1 MGFFNRVAW
10 RPKVDEEVDEELAFH
25 LEMRTRE
32 YIERGMD
39 PAAARRE
46 AARRL
51 DTPRGMRAALEAI
64 GTGRNR
70 QMQRREYLGE
80 LRQDIAFAWRQLVK
94 NPGFTAVAVL
104 TLALGI
110 GGTTA
115 IFSAVHA
122 VVLQPLPLANPSRL
136 MVVAETYQAAPSDV
150 SAGNY
155 IDAAAGVPAFEAMS
169 ALRFSSLNLSEGTT
183 PERVIG
189 ARVTANYFD
198 VMGVAPLAGR
208 TFTVDEDQPGRDEVV
223 VLSHRLWTR
232 RFGADPSVVGSAIRL
247 SGRRYTVVGVMPQSF
262 DLTSD
267 SEELWTPIAFTPAQ
281 KVLHD
286 EHYLTVYGRLRPG
299 ATPAQAEQQ
308 LEAVAVRLRREFPR
322 DASELKY
329 TLMPFRDRFVGDYDT
344 RLFVLLAA
352 VGVVLLIACGNVANL
367 LLARGAARARE
378 IAVRSALGAG
388 QGRIVRQL
396 LTESVVLALAAA
408 GAGLLLARWFIA
420 AVLAWSPA
428 GVPRLEQA
436 RIDPLALAVA
446 VALALFSSVVCGL
459 APALRLARTD
469 VHTGLRDGGRGATG
483 GGFRDRLRAGLIAG
497 EVALSLLLLFG
508 AGLLIRSAV
517 ALQRVDPGF
526 DPRGVISGRIAL
538 PQASYGD
545 PSRIVD
551 TFERMAREAAAIPGV
566 SHAALTSFAA
576 MGPGGNTNG
585 LLPDDGRAFDLKNL
599 IPSRLRMIT
608 PDFFQTM
615 RIPIVRGRG
624 FDAGDR
630 RGSQRVMIVSE
641 ALAARAFPGQDPI
654 GKRIGCC
661 EQTSDRQPLW
671 KVVVGVAGDVHS
683 YGPAVAPQPEFYLP
697 ATQVPDEAWN
707 WTQRVMYIVAR
718 TENDPTSLT
727 SPLRAVIGRIDAEL
741 PLYDV
746 RPMSQRL
753 AGTLETAR
761 FNTLLLSLLG
771 GIGLLLAASG
781 IYGVIAYFVSQR
793 TQEIG
798 VRIALGASTGSVV
811 RLILGQAM
819 RPVAIGAALGLA
831 GALAASRVI
840 ASQLFNVSR
849 TDPLTIAA
857 VVAALMGVAL
867 VASAVPARRAAA
879 VDPTR
884 ALQSE

>member
-10 RPKVDEEVDEELAFH
+10 RPKVDREVDDELDFH

-32 YIERGMD
+32 YVERGMD

-46 AARRL
+46 AEKRFGNVRR
-51 DTPRGMRAALEAI
+51 MRAALENL
-64 GTGRNR
+64 GHERNR
-70 QMQRREYLGE
+70 HMQRSEYLSE
-80 LRQDIAFAWRQLVK
+80 LRQDIAFAWRQMVK

-115 IFSAVHA
+115 IFSAVYA
-122 VVLQPLPLANPSRL
+122 VVLQPLPLADAARL
-136 MVVAETYQAAPSDV
+136 MVVNEIYQGAPSDL

-155 IDAAAGVPAFEAMS
+155 TDAAEGVPAFEGLS
-169 ALRFSSLNLSEGTT
+169 ALRYSSFNLSEGTT

-189 ARVTANYFD
+189 GRATANYFD
-198 VMGVAPLAGR
+198 VLGVKPLLGR
-208 TFTVDEDQPGRDEVV
+208 TFTPAEDTPGNERVV

-232 RFGADPSVVGSAIRL
+232 RFGANPSIVGSAIRMNGV
-247 SGRRYTVVGVMPQSF
+247 SYTVLAVMPQSF

-281 KVLHD
+281 KVFHD

-299 ATPAQAEQQ
+299 ATRAQAEQQ
-308 LEAVAVRLRREFPR
+308 LEAVAVRLRRDFPR
-322 DASELKY
+322 DASELRY
-329 TLMPFRDRFVGDYDT
+329 ATAPFRDRFVGDYDT

-378 IAVRSALGAG
+378 IAVRAALGAG
-388 QGRIVRQL
+388 QSRIVRQL

-408 GAGLLLARWFIA
+408 AAGLLLARWFIV
-420 AVLAWSPA
+420 AVVAWSPP

-446 VALALFSSVVCGL
+446 VLLAFCSSVVCGL

-469 VHTGLRDGGRGATG
+469 VQSRLRDGGRGATG

-508 AGLLIRSAV
+508 AGLLIRSAI
-517 ALQRVDPGF
+517 ALQQVNPGF
-526 DPRGVISGRIAL
+526 DPHGVMSARIAL
-538 PQASYGD
+538 PQASYGE

-551 TFERMAREAAAIPGV
+551 TFERMAGDTAAIPGV
-566 SHAALTSFAA
+566 SHAAVTSFAA
-576 MGPGGNTNG
+576 MGPGGGSNG
-585 LLPDDGRAFDLKNL
+585 LQADDGRAFDMKNL
-599 IPSRLRMIT
+599 VPAGLRIIT
-608 PDFFQTM
+608 PGFFQTM

-624 FDAGDR
+624 FDATDR
-630 RGSQRVMIVSE
+630 RGGQRVMIISE
-641 ALAARAFPGQDPI
+641 ALAARMFPGQDPI

-661 EQTSDRQPLW
+661 EQTPDKQPLW
-671 KVVVGVAGDVHS
+671 KVVIGVAGDVRS
-683 YGPAVAPQPEFYLP
+683 RGPATAPRPEFYLP
-697 ATQVPDEAWN
+697 LQQTPDDAWN
-707 WTQRVMYIVAR
+707 WTQRTMYIVAR
-718 TENDPTSLT
+718 TDGDPSALT
-727 SPLRAVIGRIDAEL
+727 APMRAMVARVDPEL

-746 RPMSQRL
+746 RLMDQRL

-798 VRIALGASTGSVV
+798 VRIALGASTASVV
-811 RLILGQAM
+811 RLILVQAM
-819 RPVAIGAALGLA
+819 RPVAAGAAIGVVA
-831 GALAASRVI
+831 ALAASRVL

-849 TDPLTIAA
+849 TDPLTIGA
-857 VVAALMGVAL
+857 VVAALVGVAL
-867 VASAVPARRAAA
+867 IASAVPARRAAA